1 MEMSF
6 RDQLKAGLLSVT
18 TKIDIK
24 NKIHKFKGNYTIT
37 SDGFCEYEVPEGN
50 YFLLKE
56 SRHRRIK

>member
-6 RDQLKAGLLSVT
+6 RDQLKAGVLSISKKV
-18 TKIDIK
+18 DIK
-24 NKIHKFKGNYTIT
+24 SKLHKFKGNYTIT
-37 SDGFCEYEVPEGN
+37 SDGYCDYDVAEGN